1 MAVEYDQQKDM
12 QAHAGT
18 YDFFIK
24 LMKRGTVL
32 AAIATVFVV
41 WLIAH

>member
-1 MAVEYDQQKDM
+1 MAGEIDHQKEM

-24 LMKRGTVL
+24 LMTRSTIIAVVVT
-32 AAIATVFVV
+32 AIVI
-41 WLIAH
+41 WLIVS

>member
-18 YDFFIK
+18 YGFFLK
-24 LMKRGTVL
+24 MMKRGTIA
-32 AAIATVFVV
+32 AAIVAIFVV

>member
-1 MAVEYDQQKDM
+1 MAGEIDHQKEF

-24 LMKRGTVL
+24 LMMRSTIIAVV
-32 AAIATVFVV
+32 ATAIVI
-41 WLIAH
+41 WLIVT

>member
-1 MAVEYDQQKDM
+1 MAGEIDHQKEL

-24 LMKRGTVL
+24 MMTRSTI
-32 AAIATVFVV
+32 AAVVATAIVI
-41 WLIAH
+41 WLIVS